1 MRRNTKYTIIL
12 VLLSFA
18 ITGVL
23 QGMRASEKAQNTPHL
38 IAQKSSSSMLEEKLT
53 NVFSNKSLLC
63 MEEDIL
69 PEILFVEDQQIIKEF
84 TNEKQIEPLLC
95 GNELEDCISW
105 TKDMSEHNET
115 SQLPVWEE
123 ETRKITFSVE
133 EQQVITVSSNRTIT
147 HKILANDNLYNLAKK
162 YYKDQTKWTKIYE
175 ANKGIIPDP
184 DSLVIGQKLLIPDI
198 SASTNMDQ
206 SIAYTTPF

>member
-1 MRRNTKYTIIL
+1 MRRGTKYAIIL

-23 QGMRASEKAQNTPHL
+23 QGVGSSEKAQNTPHL
-38 IAQKSSSSMLEEKLT
+38 IAQKSSSSMLEEKPT
-53 NVFSNKSLLC
+53 NGFGNQSLPC

-69 PEILFVEDQQIIKEF
+69 PEEFFVEEQLIIEEF
-84 TNEKQIEPLLC
+84 TNEKQIEPLLY

-105 TKDMSEHNET
+105 TNDMSEHNNT
-115 SQLPVWEE
+115 PQLPIWEE
-123 ETRKITFSVE
+123 ETRKVTFPIKE
-133 EQQVITVSSNRTIT
+133 HQVITVSSNSTIT

-175 ANKGIIPDP
+175 ANRDIIPDP
-184 DSLVIGQKLLIPDI
+184 HFLNIGQKLLIPDI
-198 SASTNMDQ
+198 SVSTDTDQ
-206 SIAYTTPF
+206 GIAYKTPF